1 MQVTADIS
9 NVSTREREIRSYMP
23 LNDQIEKIIVVNK
36 PIKASMDESGIAIV
50 GIAEFI
56 LNYIKD

>member
-1 MQVTADIS
+1 
-9 NVSTREREIRSYMP
+9 MP

-36 PIKASMDESGIAIV
+36 PIKASMDESCIAIV